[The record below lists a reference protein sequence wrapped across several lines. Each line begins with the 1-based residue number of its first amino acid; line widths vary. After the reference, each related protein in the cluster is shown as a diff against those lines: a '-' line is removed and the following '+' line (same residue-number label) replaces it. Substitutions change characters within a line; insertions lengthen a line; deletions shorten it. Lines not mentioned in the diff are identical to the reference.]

1 MKSKKILWIGPY
13 LTNEELEIAVEKG
26 YKQVAATLAQQYLV
40 EGLEKNLKQDI
51 EIISA
56 IRPPAYPQYK
66 DLMVKK
72 KTFSHNGSSSNISV
86 GFFNIKYFSHLFR
99 THELK
104 VQAKKWANTNKHG
117 EIIIFVYS
125 LHSPFLNAAL
135 TIKRIIPTSKIV
147 VIIPDLPLNMDMSSA
162 LQRLL
167 KRVDWN
173 KIKKLIQNV
182 DKFILYT
189 KHMAEYLNLKH
200 NQWLVIEGLIDERK
214 FNDTSLLSKYKKIIC
229 VYMGTLK
236 KEYRITQFAEAF
248 IKANVTDAEL
258 HIYGNGEEKEN
269 LIKMSEEHPEV
280 QYCGFVSSL
289 EAFNI
294 MKRATLLIN
303 PRPSTD
309 EYTKYSCPSKTFE
322 YMASGTPL
330 LSTKLPGIP
339 DEYFD
344 FIYTFENESL
354 EGMTDS
360 ITRLLSK
367 STQEL
372 SGKGLAAKEFL
383 MNEKNNLVQCNKIIE
398 FIFKAD

>member
-1 MKSKKILWIGPY
+1 
-13 LTNEELEIAVEKG
+13 
-26 YKQVAATLAQQYLV
+26 
-40 EGLEKNLKQDI
+40 
-51 EIISA
+51 
-56 IRPPAYPQYK
+56 
-66 DLMVKK
+66 
-72 KTFSHNGSSSNISV
+72 
-86 GFFNIKYFSHLFR
+86 
-99 THELK
+99 
-104 VQAKKWANTNKHG
+104 
-117 EIIIFVYS
+117 
-125 LHSPFLNAAL
+125 
-135 TIKRIIPTSKIV
+135 
-147 VIIPDLPLNMDMSSA
+147 
-162 LQRLL
+162 
-167 KRVDWN
+167 
-173 KIKKLIQNV
+173 
-182 DKFILYT
+182 
-189 KHMAEYLNLKH
+189 
-200 NQWLVIEGLIDERK
+200 
-214 FNDTSLLSKYKKIIC
+214 
-229 VYMGTLK
+229 MGTLK

-372 SGKGLAAKEFL
+372 SEKGLAAKEFL
-383 MNEKNNLVQCNKIIE
+383 MYEKNNLVQCNKIIE